1 MICDINLPGINDLET
16 IAGAKKINKDIV
28 SLVLTSY
35 NYFEYAKEA
44 IKLGVEDFILKP
56 VSNEKMFNAIY
67 QVINKI
73 DSRES

>member
-1 MICDINLPGINDLET
+1 MLFR
-16 IAGAKKINKDIV
+16 
-28 SLVLTSY
+28 S
-35 NYFEYAKEA
+35 AKEA

>member
-1 MICDINLPGINDLET
+1 MPGINDLET

>member
-1 MICDINLPGINDLET
+1 INLPGINGLET
-16 IAGAKKINKDIV
+16 IASAKKINKDIV

-44 IKLGVEDFILKP
+44 IKLGVEDFIIKP